1 MIFNEILEKSGLN
14 QSDFSRKFNIPLRTI
29 QNWAGNRATSPN
41 YVLELLNFAIEAEK
55 KGFIYNKNSL
65 F

>member
-29 QNWAGNRATSPN
+29 QNWAGNRATPPN
-41 YVLELLNFAIEAEK
+41 YVLELLNFAI
-55 KGFIYNKNSL
+55 
-65 F
+65 

>member
-1 MIFNEILEKSGLN
+1 MIFSDVLEKSGLN
-14 QSDFSRKFNIPLRTI
+14 QSEFSRKFNIPFRTI
-29 QNWAGNRATSPN
+29 QDWKNEKRTPPD

-55 KGFIYNKNSL
+55 KGFIYNKNSY

>member
-29 QNWAGNRATSPN
+29 QNWNREERIPPD

-55 KGFIYNKNSL
+55 KGFIYNKNY
-65 F
+65 